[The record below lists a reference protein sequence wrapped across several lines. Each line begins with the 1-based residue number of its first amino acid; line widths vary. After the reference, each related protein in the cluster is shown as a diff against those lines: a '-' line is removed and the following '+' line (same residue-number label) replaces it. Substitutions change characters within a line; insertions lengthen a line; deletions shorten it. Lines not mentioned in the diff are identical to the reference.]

1 MPEEDDTMWVEPTA
15 DVSDIQA
22 IWEYALTVNG
32 YDYAVQKLGRD
43 CGDLASERSDG
54 FGKSGV
60 WEGSF
65 EQLRCCLFFE
75 QRRWRH
81 FGIDPEGNALLE
93 VQKLFLAV
101 RREWRSVFGDS

>member
-43 CGDLASERSDG
+43 CGDLANERLSI
-54 FGKSGV
+54 FEKTGV

-65 EQLRCCLFFE
+65 E
-75 QRRWRH
+75 
-81 FGIDPEGNALLE
+81 
-93 VQKLFLAV
+93 
-101 RREWRSVFGDS
+101 